1 MVTTSQ
7 EQEEVAVNAVTVS
20 ERLSVI
26 EANQRSILGEMREN
40 ARRQDQNYR
49 DLSTKIDTSETKLE
63 AKINALD
70 AKFDTSETKLEAKI
84 DTSETKLEAKINA
97 LDAKFDTKF
106 DRLYFAIFAT
116 GAGVIVTLI
125 GGIVT
130 LVITQ

>member
-7 EQEEVAVNAVTVS
+7 EQEEVAVNAVTVP
-20 ERLSVI
+20 ERLSVV

-40 ARRQDQNYR
+40 ARRQDQNHR
-49 DLSTKIDTSETKLE
+49 DLSTKVD
-63 AKINALD
+63 ALD
-70 AKFDTSETKLEAKI
+70 AKFDTKLDRLNAKFDTKFDRL
-84 DTSETKLEAKINA
+84 N
-97 LDAKFDTKF
+97 AKFDTKF

-125 GGIVT
+125 GGIIT

>member
-40 ARRQDQNYR
+40 ARRQDQNHR

-70 AKFDTSETKLEAKI
+70 T
-84 DTSETKLEAKINA
+84 KINV

>member
-7 EQEEVAVNAVTVS
+7 EQEEVAVNAVTVP

-40 ARRQDQNYR
+40 ARRQDQNHR
-49 DLSTKIDTSETKLE
+49 DLSAKIDTKID
-63 AKINALD
+63 ALD
-70 AKFDTSETKLEAKI
+70 AKFDTKI
-84 DTSETKLEAKINA
+84 DA
-97 LDAKFDTKF
+97 LDAKFDTKIDALGAKFDAKF

>member
-40 ARRQDQNYR
+40 ARRQDQNHR
-49 DLSTKIDTSETKLE
+49 DLSTKVD
-63 AKINALD
+63 
-70 AKFDTSETKLEAKI
+70 
-84 DTSETKLEAKINA
+84 A

>member
-7 EQEEVAVNAVTVS
+7 EQEEVAVNAVTVP
-20 ERLSVI
+20 ERLSVV

-40 ARRQDQNYR
+40 ARRQDQNHR

-70 AKFDTSETKLEAKI
+70 AKFDA
-84 DTSETKLEAKINA
+84 
-97 LDAKFDTKF
+97 KF

-116 GAGVIVTLI
+116 GAGVIITLI

>member
-7 EQEEVAVNAVTVS
+7 EQEEVAVNAVTVP
-20 ERLSVI
+20 ERLSVV

-40 ARRQDQNYR
+40 ARRQDQNHR
-49 DLSTKIDTSETKLE
+49 DLST
-63 AKINALD
+63 
-70 AKFDTSETKLEAKI
+70 KI

>member
-7 EQEEVAVNAVTVS
+7 EQEEVAVNAVTVP
-20 ERLSVI
+20 ERLSVV

-40 ARRQDQNYR
+40 ARRQDQNHR
-49 DLSTKIDTSETKLE
+49 DLSTKI
-63 AKINALD
+63 
-70 AKFDTSETKLEAKI
+70 DTSETKLEAKI

>member
-7 EQEEVAVNAVTVS
+7 EQEEVAVNAVTVP

-40 ARRQDQNYR
+40 ARRQDQNHR
-49 DLSTKIDTSETKLE
+49 DLSAKIDTKID
-63 AKINALD
+63 ALD
-70 AKFDTSETKLEAKI
+70 AKFDTKI
-84 DTSETKLEAKINA
+84 DA
-97 LDAKFDTKF
+97 LGAKFDAKF

>member
-7 EQEEVAVNAVTVS
+7 EQEEVAVNAVTVP
-20 ERLSVI
+20 ERLSVV

-40 ARRQDQNYR
+40 ARRQDQNHR
-49 DLSTKIDTSETKLE
+49 DLS
-63 AKINALD
+63 
-70 AKFDTSETKLEAKI
+70 AKI

-97 LDAKFDTKF
+97 SETKLEAKINALDAKVDRLNAKFDTKF
-106 DRLYFAIFAT
+106 DGLYFFAIVAT
-116 GAGVIVTLI
+116 GAGVIITLI